1 MKSLTNP
8 ARVRPSQNCWSGDTD
23 AWPSLDAGAPADWV
37 SGDRVYDRHS
47 ELRMMLEQRQMPYVL
62 AVPVNQRVIA
72 TIDNGAASKVAE
84 LRADALATTLQA
96 QAWKI
101 SPGADSRGPRVYHW
115 GVAIRLLE
123 SDDSYWLL
131 VKRNLTDPDDLAYY
145 LRYDPKCARFAS

>member
-1 MKSLTNP
+1 
-8 ARVRPSQNCWSGDTD
+8 
-23 AWPSLDAGAPADWV
+23 
-37 SGDRVYDRHS
+37 
-47 ELRMMLEQRQMPYVL
+47 MPYVL